1 MVSFTH
7 ALIFGPIYLVALG
20 AATTVVFARKDV
32 TA

>member
-7 ALIFGPIYLVALG
+7 ALSLSPTYLFALG
-20 AATTVVFARKDV
+20 AATTVVIAPKDV